1 KRKALV
7 VDLRGNG
14 GGQETTMPS
23 LIGNMFD
30 HDIKVGDLKGR
41 SESKPLIA
49 KARGKNA
56 FTGTLV
62 VLIDSESASASEIFA
77 RVMQQEKRGVVI
89 GDRSAGLVM
98 RARSHNHQFGQNL
111 LVYYGM
117 EVTDADIVHPD
128 GKSLEHVG
136 VKPDELMLPTAA
148 DLAAGR
154 DPVLAYAAKL
164 AGLSLT
170 PEKAGTLF
178 PVEWRK

>member
-1 KRKALV
+1 
-7 VDLRGNG
+7 
-14 GGQETTMPS
+14 M
-23 LIGNMFD
+23 
-30 HDIKVGDLKGR
+30 
-41 SESKPLIA
+41 
-49 KARGKNA
+49 
-56 FTGTLV
+56 
-62 VLIDSESASASEIFA
+62 
-77 RVMQQEKRGVVI
+77 I

>member
-1 KRKALV
+1 
-7 VDLRGNG
+7 
-14 GGQETTMPS
+14 
-23 LIGNMFD
+23 
-30 HDIKVGDLKGR
+30 
-41 SESKPLIA
+41 
-49 KARGKNA
+49 
-56 FTGTLV
+56 
-62 VLIDSESASASEIFA
+62 
-77 RVMQQEKRGVVI
+77 MQQEKRAVVI

-98 RARSHNHQFGQNL
+98 RGKTYWHQFGQNL

-117 EVTDADIVHPD
+117 EVTDADVVNPD

-136 VKPDELMLPTAA
+136 VTPDEVMLPTAD

-154 DPVLAYAAKL
+154 DPVLAHAAKL